1 MQLKAKDDDI
11 YKLMDKKDLY
21 LLGIGISSA
30 GVGISLY
37 LLFSSLFVWDIIYLS
52 AALLAVTIFLIYRV
66 LHISRRIMEA
76 NQCYLRIESES
87 LVVHQ
92 PEKNGRYES
101 CRIYYQEMGKIVEG
115 SRRGIPEFYIVIKNE
130 ENRKSFILLDDEEEE
145 RLIFCVRSMGYDI
158 QEFREFYKKLKW
170 EVPGKVRII
179 GTKSQETWELKQAHV
194 GSCMAVV
201 LILAYLIGKV
211 IEVMGLF

>member
-11 YKLMDKKDLY
+11 YKLMDQKDLY

-37 LLFSSLFVWDIIYLS
+37 LLFSSFFVWDFIYLS
-52 AALLAVTIFLIYRV
+52 VALLTVTIFLIYRA

-76 NQCYLRIESES
+76 NQCYLRMESES
-87 LVVHQ
+87 LVVCQ
-92 PEKNGRYES
+92 PENGKYES
-101 CRIYYQEMGKIVEG
+101 CRIYYSEMEKIVEG
-115 SRRGIPEFYIVIKNE
+115 SRRGIPEFYIVIRNE
-130 ENRKSFILLDDEEEE
+130 EDRKSFILLDDEEEE
-145 RLIFCVRSMGYDI
+145 RLIFCVRSLGYDI
-158 QEFREFYKKLKW
+158 QEFKEFYKKLKW

-194 GSCMAVV
+194 GVCMAVAFV
-201 LILAYLIGKV
+201 LAYLIPKI